1 MVPNTPTIT
10 PTFTATSVPDGT
22 VMKITKTGTSPNPVN
37 VTTGNGMTV
46 DFYVTKRCAKASFT
60 LYTLSYRKIMTVE
73 KSGPLSAGGNTI
85 TITGAALAKLSA
97 GVYYGQVTAEGEDG
111 KKEKGKAVT
120 ILIIR

>member
-1 MVPNTPTIT
+1 
-10 PTFTATSVPDGT
+10 
-22 VMKITKTGTSPNPVN
+22 
-37 VTTGNGMTV
+37 MTV
-46 DFYVTKRCAKASFT
+46 DYYVTKRCAKASFT

-73 KSGPLSAGGNTI
+73 KPGPLSAGGNTI